1 MVIYITQLPWRLGNT
16 TYDNRLPSKATFA
29 NAANT
34 TSIDGRTFSC
44 PTNFP
49 KYKIVVLTSNGVH
62 ELICTSTTAF
72 SPMQVRD
79 QNSANIEL
87 IPIYLKLDQNPNPSI
102 PYCATA
108 NTSPSL
114 LAFVDNIM
122 ATCTYLWNGQ
132 NLNCLTIADLLHL
145 DISPDALTDLNTNYP
160 IGTGEVIF
168 PEILHKF
175 FELCG
180 VMKQWRVSPISDLA
194 KDLSSAICSFTD
206 KDLALDYIWGCI
218 DEGVVDTVHN
228 NINWVGA
235 NTTTQKITEEI
246 TMQEFFDVVADTLGN
261 IPNDALIQ
269 FIIRSGSIML
279 GKLRPFL
286 DPEIDS
292 NNQLFNNHMHESE
305 LTIHQ
310 FCSDPKQQIC
320 PQNVLQQ
327 IPYIEDLI
335 HHLMIA
341 SWNFIDVSFTVDE
354 LHIARVSC
362 ETSYNP
368 SNVWGFAYNNMVDLS
383 QNTAFENDQ
392 KYTRQRIIITLQHI
406 VSAWITITNR
416 NVFKVRI
423 IKTYSEELL
432 LMLYHTDNPEQPQV
446 MYFDLVLEVMGSPA
460 IPNTPVFWGN
470 QPSKAG
476 ILQ

>member
-1 MVIYITQLPWRLGNT
+1 
-16 TYDNRLPSKATFA
+16 
-29 NAANT
+29 
-34 TSIDGRTFSC
+34 
-44 PTNFP
+44 
-49 KYKIVVLTSNGVH
+49 
-62 ELICTSTTAF
+62 
-72 SPMQVRD
+72 
-79 QNSANIEL
+79 
-87 IPIYLKLDQNPNPSI
+87 
-102 PYCATA
+102 
-108 NTSPSL
+108 
-114 LAFVDNIM
+114 
-122 ATCTYLWNGQ
+122 
-132 NLNCLTIADLLHL
+132 
-145 DISPDALTDLNTNYP
+145 
-160 IGTGEVIF
+160 
-168 PEILHKF
+168 
-175 FELCG
+175 
-180 VMKQWRVSPISDLA
+180 MKQWRVSPISDLA

-341 SWNFIDVSFTVDE
+341 SWNFIDVSFTIDE